1 MLLWDC
7 DMDYNTSSIIVKR
20 FFFLKSLA
28 EQMLTSRKWRCI
40 KTPFIIMNEV
50 YKLDLKN
57 I

>member
-20 FFFLKSLA
+20 FLKKKSLA
-28 EQMLTSRKWRCI
+28 EQMLTSQKWCCI

-50 YKLDLKN
+50 YKLDLKD

>member
-7 DMDYNTSSIIVKR
+7 DMDYNTSSILVKR
-20 FFFLKSLA
+20 FFKKKSLA
-28 EQMLTSRKWRCI
+28 EQMLTSQKWCCI

-50 YKLDLKN
+50 YKLDLKD